1 VFAGSKYIVNS
12 SHARWKSASTLLP
25 PLAGLVFLGLFVTL
39 GMWQLD
45 RAAEKR
51 GISESFNAAGVYTEL
66 SPDATYELYQP
77 LHVSGSYLADR
88 QFLLENIVQDGR
100 LGYYVVTPFEYAVDK
115 PLLLVNRGWIAR
127 EPEQGR
133 LPDISVSN
141 GDGQIVRGR
150 VGGLPRVGI
159 RPGPPFDNTS
169 SWPILAV
176 WPTIDDLASAL
187 QREVLPF
194 VLLADPEPDTA
205 FVRRWEPQ
213 QIGPMRHLGYAFQ
226 WFALALTV
234 VVVAFVLYRRK
245 SKARE

>member
-1 VFAGSKYIVNS
+1 MNS
-12 SHARWKSASTLLP
+12 FDPRWKSLSSLLP
-25 PLAGLVFLGLFVTL
+25 PLAGLVLLGLFVTL

-51 GISESFNAAGVYTEL
+51 GISDSFTAGGDYVEL
-66 SPDATYELYQP
+66 SADASYGLYQP
-77 LHVSGSYLADR
+77 LRVSGRYLAER
-88 QFLLENIVQDGR
+88 QFLLDNIVQESR
-100 LGYYVVTPFEYAVDK
+100 LGYYVITPFEYAADK

-127 EPEQGR
+127 EPEQGS
-133 LPDISVSN
+133 LPDIGL
-141 GDGQIVRGR
+141 GDDDEQVVRGR

-169 SWPILAV
+169 SWPLLAV
-176 WPTIDDLASAL
+176 WPTLDDLSSAL

-194 VLLADPEPDTA
+194 VLLADPEADTA

-213 QIGPMRHLGYAFQ
+213 QIGPMRHIGYAFQ

-245 SKARE
+245 SKPRE

>member
-1 VFAGSKYIVNS
+1 M
-12 SHARWKSASTLLP
+12 LLP
-25 PLAGLVFLGLFVTL
+25 PLAGLVLLGLFVTL

-51 GISESFNAAGVYTEL
+51 GISDSFNAGGDYIAL
-66 SPDATYELYQP
+66 SADASYALYQP
-77 LHVSGSYLADR
+77 LQVSGRYLADR
-88 QFLLENIVQDGR
+88 QFLLENIVQDSR

-127 EPEQGR
+127 EPEQGS
-133 LPDISVSN
+133 LPDISVSD
-141 GDGQIVRGR
+141 DGVHVVRGR

-159 RPGPPFDNTS
+159 RPGPPFDKTS
-169 SWPILAV
+169 SWPIQAV
-176 WPTIDDLASAL
+176 WPTVDDLASAL
-187 QREVLPF
+187 QRDVLPF
-194 VLLADPEPDTA
+194 VLLADPGADTA

-234 VVVAFVLYRRK
+234 VVIAFVLYRRK
-245 SKARE
+245 SKSRA